1 LLLLHLVL
9 RTLRTGIGSSLLL
22 CLFGDVLKLLLRL
35 WWLGL
40 LILLVTVRLLLW
52 RRSRRLIGELGWRVQ
67 SLSRSLPCTVLS
79 CRLWWNW
86 RLHLLIHTVL
96 VMTLSEITARI
107 SVVLRILLESSLLLL
122 GWCQRHLVY
131 CLQGSRYLLI
141 GIILVVQQ
149 VT

>member
-1 LLLLHLVL
+1 MLLLHLVL
-9 RTLRTGIGSSLLL
+9 RTLRAGIGSSLLL

-40 LILLVTVRLLLW
+40 LILLVTARLRLL
-52 RRSRRLIGELGWRVQ
+52 RRSRRLIRELGWRVQ
-67 SLSRSLPCTVLS
+67 SLGRSLSCTVLS

-107 SVVLRILLESSLLLL
+107 SVILRTLLESSLLLL

-131 CLQGSRYLLI
+131 GLQGSRYLLI